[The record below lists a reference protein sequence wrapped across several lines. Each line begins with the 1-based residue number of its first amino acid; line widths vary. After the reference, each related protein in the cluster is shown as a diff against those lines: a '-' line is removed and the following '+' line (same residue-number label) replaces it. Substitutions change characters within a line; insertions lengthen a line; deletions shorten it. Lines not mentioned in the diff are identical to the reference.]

1 MAEDRETR
9 VLVLMEHI
17 GASPALLEAIRERA
31 ARGPTR
37 FRIVVPNPARAELHL
52 LHPERH
58 DKAVQAEEV
67 LHDAMPAIV
76 EAAGAPVVGSVSVR
90 HDLIDVVEEIL
101 FSEPVDEI
109 VLSIVPHGMK
119 AWLHQDLAHRLGH
132 FHLPVTTVP
141 EGARV

>member
-37 FRIVVPNPARAELHL
+37 FRVVVPNPARAELHL

-58 DKAVQAEEV
+58 DKAIEAEDV

-76 EAAGAPVVGSVSVR
+76 TAAGGPIVGSVSVR

-101 FSEPVDEI
+101 FSEPIDEI
-109 VLSIVPHGMK
+109 ILSIVPHGMK
-119 AWLHQDLAHRLGH
+119 SWLHQDLGHRLGH

-141 EGARV
+141 EGAHV